1 MFWLLVLSLVTL
13 TNGSQTREIVHF
25 HELSRDFD
33 IHAHH
38 YSLLIL
44 QLSVVSR
51 LKHDNFVELIGYC
64 LEADNRILVYQHAS
78 LGSLHDVLH
87 GRPIII

>member
-1 MFWLLVLSLVTL
+1 MMVLSH
-13 TNGSQTREIVHF
+13 I
-25 HELSRDFD
+25 
-33 IHAHH
+33 
-38 YSLLIL
+38 SLLIL

-64 LEADNRILVYQHAS
+64 LEAENRILVYQHAS

-87 GRPIII
+87 GRSNTVAIQLRKQVWFFV